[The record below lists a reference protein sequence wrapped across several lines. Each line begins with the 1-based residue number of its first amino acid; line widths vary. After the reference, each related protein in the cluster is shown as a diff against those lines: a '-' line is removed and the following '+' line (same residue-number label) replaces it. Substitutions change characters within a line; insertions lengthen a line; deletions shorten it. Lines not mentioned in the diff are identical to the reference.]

1 MISMTNEV
9 GAFKRTTEQVS
20 LLADK
25 KKNQINAFRRFFTCS
40 NFCKRWKWRHRL
52 SRFFQLRVKPLATN
66 W

>member
-25 KKNQINAFRRFFTCS
+25 KKKPNQC
-40 NFCKRWKWRHRL
+40 
-52 SRFFQLRVKPLATN
+52 FQEIFYLL
-66 W
+66 